1 MRKIALLGS
10 LFLAFVAN
18 AKNDTIFY
26 DQNWKGV
33 PDRSFASFYRI
44 VTESKDPNYR
54 NRFRDYYITGELQS
68 EGSYISIDKYDD
80 RRSVF
85 DGETT
90 RYFKSGKIEGKS
102 TFVNGISEGEYTSYY
117 ENGLVKKHAYFKNG
131 KLDGLYSE
139 FSESGDICIK
149 VEYINGEPRYDYYTV
164 SNKEGYTSKFRLSD
178 KTPIWETPNKN
189 EIENLYNDGLAWLCY
204 KKNGLLIAVSNIQV
218 KDYGKYFR
226 IPVIIANNSVLPINF
241 NPDEIRSTITDKKN
255 RTTQLHVLS
264 VDEYMKKV
272 ITNQSWT
279 SALVGLNEYNAANNA
294 GYSTSTTNSSYSNSS
309 HSYGSASSQGS
320 SRASGSA
327 SANVLGYG
335 FSGRASGQSSYQN
348 KSNYQGHNYNQ
359 GRSSSTTTTY
369 DGAAAYQARIM
380 AEEKMANLEEQQLA
394 ERTAKREVYLKKTT
408 IQPGETVSGYVHIEK
423 KKGLSMNVTIYING
437 IPYEFA
443 WNIAQ

>member
-1 MRKIALLGS
+1 
-10 LFLAFVAN
+10 
-18 AKNDTIFY
+18 
-26 DQNWKGV
+26 
-33 PDRSFASFYRI
+33 
-44 VTESKDPNYR
+44 
-54 NRFRDYYITGELQS
+54 
-68 EGSYISIDKYDD
+68 
-80 RRSVF
+80 
-85 DGETT
+85 
-90 RYFKSGKIEGKS
+90 
-102 TFVNGISEGEYTSYY
+102 
-117 ENGLVKKHAYFKNG
+117 
-131 KLDGLYSE
+131 
-139 FSESGDICIK
+139 
-149 VEYINGEPRYDYYTV
+149 
-164 SNKEGYTSKFRLSD
+164 
-178 KTPIWETPNKN
+178 
-189 EIENLYNDGLAWLCY
+189 
-204 KKNGLLIAVSNIQV
+204 
-218 KDYGKYFR
+218 
-226 IPVIIANNSVLPINF
+226 
-241 NPDEIRSTITDKKN
+241 
-255 RTTQLHVLS
+255 
-264 VDEYMKKV
+264 MKKV

-359 GRSSSTTTTY
+359 GRSSSTTTAY